1 MQFDNH
7 LQKFRETE
15 EQLHKVL
22 RERAKTLHYTVTEK
36 GIRFAESV
44 RARHRA
50 MREGL
55 GHFLAHSGVLPILG
69 APFIYA
75 MIVPLALLDL
85 ALVIYQTVTFPIY
98 RINKVRRADYITID
112 RQYLAYLNAF
122 QKLNCV
128 YCGYANG
135 LLAWGRA
142 IAGRT
147 EEHFCPIK
155 HARRTLGQHPG
166 YWEFADYGDAEAW
179 LKKREEL
186 QKAGRPRES

>member
-1 MQFDNH
+1 MQFEAH
-7 LQKFRETE
+7 LQKFRDAE
-15 EQLHKVL
+15 EQLNRSLK
-22 RERAKTLHYTVTEK
+22 ERAKALQYTITDK
-36 GIRFAESV
+36 GIHFNEAV
-44 RARHRA
+44 RAQHRA

-55 GHFLAHSGVLPILG
+55 GQFLARSGVLPILG

-75 MIVPLALLDL
+75 MIVPLLMLDL
-85 ALVIYQTVTFPIY
+85 ALFIYQAVTFPVY
-98 RINKVRRADYITID
+98 RIKKVRRADYLTID

-122 QKLNCV
+122 QKFNCV

-155 HARRTLGQHPG
+155 HARRTLGQHSG
-166 YWEFADYGDAEAW
+166 YWDFADYGDAEAW
-179 LKKREEL
+179 LEARE
-186 QKAGRPRES
+186 QSRKSR